1 MCITT
6 ICLINYTLKY
16 IKTYG
21 LKHEIMVPVTTLEH
35 LHPYKKKKNAPP
47 PPPPS
52 WTFQDMPLTRTHNYL
67 TTLLLLI

>member
-35 LHPYKKKKNAPP
+35 LPPYKKKIKCPP
-47 PPPPS
+47 PPP
-52 WTFQDMPLTRTHNYL
+52 WTFQDMPLPRTHNYL

>member
-1 MCITT
+1 MCITFTT

-16 IKTYG
+16 IKAYG

-35 LHPYKKKKNAPP
+35 LPPYKKKCPP
-47 PPPPS
+47 PPP
-52 WTFQDMPLTRTHNYL
+52 WTFQDMPLPRTHNYL

>member
-35 LHPYKKKKNAPP
+35 LPPYKKNKMPP
-47 PPPPS
+47 PPP
-52 WTFQDMPLTRTHNYL
+52 WTFQDMPLPRTHNYL